1 MEGLRT
7 LMGQTMGLFSFLF
20 GGKKKEAA
28 KPPAAGKP
36 LAGKSAPTEKQVAA
50 AAVKPVTVSAAPGI
64 AQAKLR
70 LKLAAALRS
79 GAHAAAY
86 EAALGLADIQ
96 VKAGRKT
103 AARVWSAQADRIK
116 ASLAA

>member
-1 MEGLRT
+1 MKGVRT

-36 LAGKSAPTEKQVAA
+36 APMEKQVAA
-50 AAVKPVTVSAAPGI
+50 AAAKPVTVSVAPGV

-103 AARVWSAQADRIK
+103 AARVWSVQADRIK
-116 ASLAA
+116 ASLPA

>member
-1 MEGLRT
+1 
-7 LMGQTMGLFSFLF
+7 MGHTMGLFSFLF

-28 KPPAAGKP
+28 KPPSVSKP
-36 LAGKSAPTEKQVAA
+36 TSMEKQIAAVAA
-50 AAVKPVTVSAAPGI
+50 KPVTVSVAPGV

-103 AARVWSAQADRIK
+103 AARVWRAKADRIK
-116 ASLAA
+116 ASHGA

>member
-1 MEGLRT
+1 
-7 LMGQTMGLFSFLF
+7 MGLFSFLF

-28 KPPAAGKP
+28 KPPAAAGKP
-36 LAGKSAPTEKQVAA
+36 LAGKSGPMEKQVAA
-50 AAVKPVTVSAAPGI
+50 AAAKPVTVSVAPGV

-79 GAHAAAY
+79 GAYEAAY

-116 ASLAA
+116 ASLAV